1 MLALKTEVVFKYMYD
16 TNRIQTSQPTALASQ
31 RTLDSGELVQR
42 PQTSKKH
49 DEQLF

>member
-1 MLALKTEVVFKYMYD
+1 MLALKTKCHFKYKHD
-16 TNRIQTSQPTALASQ
+16 TKRIQTSQPTALASQ
-31 RTLDSGELVQR
+31 RTPDSGELVQR